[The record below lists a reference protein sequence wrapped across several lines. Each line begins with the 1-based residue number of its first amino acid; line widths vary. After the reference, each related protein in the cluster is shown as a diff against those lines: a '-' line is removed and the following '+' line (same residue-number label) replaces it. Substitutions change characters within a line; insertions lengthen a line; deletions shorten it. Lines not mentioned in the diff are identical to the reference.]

1 MRSWIV
7 ECLARQRGK
16 TMQPYQS
23 EKAIE
28 TKHVPT
34 KTAPSSAEIGA
45 LIAHLDRNSEAIM
58 RGRTFTDD
66 SATTL
71 REIREERTAAQSA
84 R

>member
-1 MRSWIV
+1 
-7 ECLARQRGK
+7 
-16 TMQPYQS
+16 MQTHQS

-28 TKHVPT
+28 TKHVPA
-34 KTAPSSAEIGA
+34 KTAPSSEAIEA
-45 LIAHLDRNSEAIM
+45 LIAQLDRDSEAIM

-71 REIREERTAAQSA
+71 RESREERTAAQSA